1 METQDPGRFWK
12 QQVEWVWRE
21 HLNLGQGRMRVERR
35 GGDRLERARIFC

>member
-1 METQDPGRFWK
+1 MEAQDPGRFWK

-21 HLNLGQGRMRVERR
+21 HLKVGAGKDEGGKG